1 MPTLKEQQEL
11 IEALRQQREQSSGD
25 LYRAQI
31 NLHATSGL
39 LGRVSKKETSL
50 PPDVQQIAALR
61 EQIAKLQA
69 DIRTINAALSEG
81 DSYTVKVKQQEQYID
96 FLQKKKE
103 VTTARIQEDQQRLQ
117 EEESSET
124 PDKKI
129 IAGLVEEIAQLEKL
143 LPELDQNIAT
153 AQNELTQLKKQQQ
166 QALDQQQQLLVSKKD
181 LQIKLASL
189 EADLAGLLQQG
200 NGENMDQVLQT
211 LKQQQAAYVQ
221 AKQQHYKNDIAL
233 SDAIA
238 QIYVDPH
245 PRNGVQQL
253 NDNIP
258 FLFMPVRIETR
269 FITSGNLTELW
280 LRIYPDDIAVHTH
293 EKLLTSQEL
302 KDGITYWK
310 ALFDA
315 EKNGGAE
322 KEDKKK
328 AAWNVLATTFGPQRA
343 AWVALQTKP
352 TNWNNLP
359 NIESVDGLVF
369 PSPELTK
376 PDTWSRAPRVNVLPD
391 RFVVTLYEGDVV
403 TKEVVGNII
412 PDELFVGP
420 DPMDADG
427 GFTTKDDKLVFGE
440 SYDWTSDFDKAI
452 LNGMGF
458 RIPLNATQA
467 TKGFDKILV
476 LGVNLSASESAAQQM
491 VEELIDNHH
500 YSPKGFSLIPQ
511 GSATNNMDDNG
522 SGYTKNDDFSNAS
535 YVVEAQAPLFTEA
548 DDCDGKNLANA
559 LGIEYTPLQNVAH
572 SNGKDL
578 EEAIAMNTAL
588 FPSTLGY
595 YFDTMLSPVLSEAQ
609 QDKLRSFFVRHVT
622 GRGPLPAIRVGNQP
636 YGILLTSNFEEWKWT
651 STLPVPGIALPDNR
665 FLNGLY
671 AVLKAYSEI
680 WKDILGKLS
689 YVGKPGLD
697 PSAALMDII
706 GLQPN
711 SASIFQRIG
720 YSTDY
725 LRNLD
730 SFKHGGKYYKDLQQ
744 SMISKTNALSF
755 LQQLGYTAD
764 EGGVLKVPQLL
775 RLVYQ
780 HYHTTLDAANL
791 VDNVPLSEKDGI
803 TYYNEAAKKN
813 YLHWLSEVTDLDV
826 LEKQDFGAGKPIP
839 AALLYMQ
846 LRRSLSLQLHKA
858 SILWFKKNDFPLDF
872 MLQPANFHNIRPGG
886 DLSKWEMM
894 RAPVSKVAPEHPQR
908 NSTIGAYLLGL
919 GRDEDE
925 AAFLTAMRKS
935 IESLAGLPTAR
946 LERCF
951 IEHLDTC
958 NYRLDAWQTG
968 MFNVRLSQQRRLQTA
983 ERQKGIYLGS
993 YGWVEHVRP
1002 SGKRKVV
1009 TDPVPEKLKPAN
1021 RPLYEYTDNGGFVHA
1036 PSLNHASAAAV
1047 LRSAYM
1053 SHATP
1058 ENPDIM
1064 AVNLSSE
1071 RVRRAMFILDG
1082 MRNGQTL
1089 EALLGYQFERGLHDR
1104 GSADDDLKKLNAYIY
1119 DYRAAFPLLQHVVQQ
1134 TGTGTVQESIPANNV
1149 VNGVTLAEKTG
1160 GFPFGAT
1167 GAVVSA
1173 SVAERGA
1180 IIAEK
1185 DKLADTLD
1193 AVKDL
1198 LSAESVYQLVQG
1210 NFERCAAMLNA
1221 VKDAVIPNDLDVI
1234 ETPRGSQ
1241 FTFTN
1246 RVTIQF
1252 GSVDAADPASN
1263 PWPAIDMTVRA
1274 KMEAGLNKWLG
1285 KVIGDPAKIIYNVA
1299 YLDALN
1305 LPLGLETWTL
1315 EKLGIQPVDLLYI
1328 TGGELNTGSADKTSV
1343 SELESRI
1350 AWLYRKAHG
1359 LEDSTAIS
1367 IAFTQPEHVAG
1378 TQTLASLLPLLGNLR
1393 AVMTDSRYLDAADFN
1408 PDSKKSLADKL
1419 NPGAL
1424 DHAELLARIQ
1434 TARTAFQVNIGAI
1447 NALSIHAEI
1456 PDPDA
1461 NNLLT
1466 VYNTLETAFN
1476 ALDKAKLTF
1485 EDITFTL
1492 GNVAAEKLQEILIA
1506 VSQFGVPDAFPKPA
1520 WVLTT
1525 ASKAIL
1531 LEQARSIQRKML
1543 VSYKASGDVLTAAAS
1558 LTVIAEKVKE
1568 YRRAGKLLLQEA
1580 FNILPLFSYNNEADV
1595 LLSHGDSAQL
1605 LSYAATKLNTDYI
1618 VEEWMQQVAHVRPQ
1632 IQRWE
1637 QVRSLYEL
1645 DHTGEDLPLEAV
1657 QLPYR
1662 AKDSWLAVEFPEKDP
1677 VTNQPFNIVHDTL
1690 SIVVHG
1696 DAFTPVGRQSG
1707 LLIDDWT
1714 EAIPTAEETT
1724 GISFNYNQ
1732 PNAMPPQALLLAVTP
1747 QVKGHWTWDDL
1758 IGILNDT
1765 LKRAKL
1771 RAVEPRLLD
1780 EVTHP
1785 AVSVLRPAIVADFTQ
1800 YDLNV
1805 SLDYRLNLVLLAEA
1819 LPITSVASL
1828 SK

>member
-1 MPTLKEQQEL
+1 MPTLKEQQEQ
-11 IEALRQQREQSSGD
+11 IEALRLQREQSSGE

-31 NLHATSGL
+31 RLHATNSL
-39 LGRVSKKETSL
+39 LGQVSKRETSL
-50 PPDVQQIAALR
+50 PPNMQQITALR
-61 EQIAKLQA
+61 EQIEKLQA
-69 DIRTINAALSEG
+69 DIRVINEALNEAGSYAAL
-81 DSYTVKVKQQEQYID
+81 VKQQEQYID
-96 FLQKKKE
+96 FLLKKQT
-103 VTTARIQEDQQRLQ
+103 VTTARIQEDEQRLQ
-117 EEESSET
+117 EEEASET
-124 PDKKI
+124 PDKKV
-129 IAGLVEEIAQLEKL
+129 IAGLIQEIAQLEKL
-143 LPELDQNIAT
+143 LPELEQNLTT
-153 AQNELTQLKKQQQ
+153 AQNELAKLKQQQ
-166 QALDQQQQLLVSKKD
+166 QQATAEQQELLSSKKA
-181 LQIKLASL
+181 LQSKLASL
-189 EADLAGLLQQG
+189 EADLAGLLQQD
-200 NGENMDQVLQT
+200 NGANTDQVLET
-211 LKQQQAAYVQ
+211 LKEQQAAYVQ
-221 AKQQHYKNDIAL
+221 AKQQYAKTDIEL
-233 SDAIA
+233 SGAIA

-245 PRNGVQQL
+245 PRASVQQL

-269 FITSGNLTELW
+269 FITSGNLSELW
-280 LRIYPDDIAVHTH
+280 LRIYPDDIAIHTH
-293 EKLLTSQEL
+293 EKLLTDKEL
-302 KDGITYWK
+302 KEGIIYWK
-310 ALFDA
+310 ALFGA
-315 EKNGGAE
+315 EKNGGTE
-322 KEDKKK
+322 KEEGKK
-328 AAWNVLATTFGPQRA
+328 AAWNLLAKTFSPQRA

-352 TNWNNLP
+352 TNWSDDLSG
-359 NIESVDGLVF
+359 IENADGLVF

-391 RFVVTLYEGDVV
+391 RFVVTLYEGNTV
-403 TKEVVGNII
+403 TKEVVGSLI

-420 DPMDADG
+420 DPMDAEA
-427 GFTTKDDKLVFGE
+427 GFVTKDNKLLFGE

-458 RIPLNATQA
+458 KIPLTATQA
-467 TKGFDKILV
+467 SKGFDKILV

-500 YSPKGFSLIPQ
+500 YSPKGFSIIQQ
-511 GSATNNMDDNG
+511 GSATNNTDDNG
-522 SGYTKNDDFSNAS
+522 SGYTKNDDFSDTS
-535 YVVEAQAPLFTEA
+535 YIVEAQKPLFGEG
-548 DDCDGKNLANA
+548 DDCDGRNLANA
-559 LGIEYTPLQNVAH
+559 LGIEYTPLQNIAH
-572 SNGKDL
+572 SNGQDL
-578 EEAIAMNTAL
+578 AEAVAMNTAL
-588 FPSTLGY
+588 YPSTLGY
-595 YFDTMLSPVLSEAQ
+595 YFDTMLRPVLSEAQ
-609 QDKLRSFFVRHVT
+609 QDKLRSFFVHQVT
-622 GRGPLPAIRVGNQP
+622 GRGPLPAIRVGDQP
-636 YGILLTSNFEEWKWT
+636 YGVLLTSNFEEWKWN
-651 STLPVPGIALPDNR
+651 STLPVPGIAVPDNR

-680 WKDILGKLS
+680 WKGLFNKLS
-689 YVGKPGLD
+689 YVGKAGSD
-697 PSAALMDII
+697 PSEVLMDIV

-730 SFKHGGKYYKDLQQ
+730 SFKYGGKYFKDMQQ
-744 SMISKTNALSF
+744 AMISKTATLGF
-755 LQQLGYTAD
+755 LQQLGYTFD
-764 EGGVLKVPQLL
+764 ESGELKVPQLL
-775 RLVYQ
+775 RLIYQ

-791 VDNVPLSEKDGI
+791 IDNVPLSEKDGI
-803 TYYNEAAKKN
+803 TYYNEGAKKN
-813 YLHWLSEVTDLDV
+813 YLDWLAEITDLDA

-858 SILWFKKNDFPLDF
+858 ATLWFKKNDFQIDSTR
-872 MLQPANFHNIRPGG
+872 PANFLNIRPAG

-894 RAPVSKVAPEHPQR
+894 RATVAKAAPDHPQR
-908 NSTIGAYLLGL
+908 NSTIGAYLLGI

-925 AAFLTAMRKS
+925 AAFLTAMRKA
-935 IESLAGLPTAR
+935 IGSLAGLPTAR

-951 IEHLDTC
+951 IEHLDAC

-968 MFNVRLSQQRRLQTA
+968 MFNVRLSQQRRLQTG

-1021 RPLYEYTDNGGFVHA
+1021 NRPLYEYTDNGGFVHA

-1058 ENPDIM
+1058 ANPDIM

-1071 RVRRAMFILDG
+1071 RVRRALFILDG

-1104 GSADDDLKKLNAYIY
+1104 GSADDDLKKLNLYIY

-1134 TGTGTVQESIPANNV
+1134 MGTGTVQESIPANNV

-1160 GFPFGAT
+1160 AFPFGAT
-1167 GAVVSA
+1167 GAVLSA
-1173 SVAERGA
+1173 TAAERDA
-1180 IIAEK
+1180 IIQEK

-1210 NFERCAAMLNA
+1210 NFERCGALLNS
-1221 VKDAVIPNDLDVI
+1221 VKDAVIPAELDVI

-1252 GSVDAADPASN
+1252 GSVDGADPANN
-1263 PWPAIDMTVRA
+1263 PWPAVDMTVRA
-1274 KMEAGLNKWLG
+1274 TMEAGMNKWLG
-1285 KVIGDPAKIIYNVA
+1285 KVIGDPAKIVYTVS
-1299 YLDALN
+1299 YLGAQN
-1305 LPLGLETWTL
+1305 LPQGQETWTL
-1315 EKLGIQPVDLLYI
+1315 DKLGLQPVDFVYI
-1328 TGGELNTGSADKTSV
+1328 TGGELNTGAAEKTSV

-1350 AWLYRKAHG
+1350 AWHYKRAHG
-1359 LEDSTAIS
+1359 LDDSIAVS
-1367 IAFTQPEHVAG
+1367 IAFTQPDNVAG
-1378 TQTLASLLPLLGNLR
+1378 TQTLAGLLALLGNLR
-1393 AVMTDSRYLDAADFN
+1393 AVITDSRYVDATDFDPN
-1408 PDSKKSLADKL
+1408 SKKSMADKL
-1419 NPGAL
+1419 NPKSL
-1424 DHAELLARIQ
+1424 DHVELLARIQ
-1434 TARTAFQVNIGAI
+1434 AARLAYKADMDSI
-1447 NALSIHAEI
+1447 NSLAIHAEI

-1461 NNLLT
+1461 SNLLT
-1466 VYNTLETAFN
+1466 VYNTLETAFA
-1476 ALDKAKLTF
+1476 ALDKAKLEF
-1485 EDITFTL
+1485 EDVAFTF
-1492 GNVAAEKLQEILIA
+1492 GNLEAGKVQDALVLA
-1506 VSQFGVPDAFPKPA
+1506 SQFGIPDAFPKRA
-1520 WVLTT
+1520 SVLTT
-1525 ASKAIL
+1525 DAKAML
-1531 LEQARSIQRKML
+1531 LEQARSIVRRMA
-1543 VSYKASGDVLTAAAS
+1543 VAYKTSGDAITAAAS
-1558 LTVIAEKVKE
+1558 LTVIEEKVKE
-1568 YRRAGKLLLQEA
+1568 YRKAGKLLLQEA
-1580 FNILPLFSYNNEADV
+1580 FNILPLFSYNNEADII
-1595 LLSHGDSAQL
+1595 LSHNDNTQL
-1605 LSYAATKLNTDYI
+1605 LDYAATKLQTDYI
-1618 VEEWMQQVAHVRPQ
+1618 VEEWMQQAAHVRPRLL
-1632 IQRWE
+1632 RWE

-1645 DHTGEDLPLEAV
+1645 DHTGEDLKVDAV

-1662 AKDSWLAVEFPEKDP
+1662 AKDSWLAVEFPETDP

-1696 DAFTPVGRQSG
+1696 DAFTAASRQSG

-1714 EAIPTAEETT
+1714 ETIPTKEETT
-1724 GISFNYNQ
+1724 GITFNYNQ

-1758 IGILNDT
+1758 TGILNDT
-1765 LKRAKL
+1765 LQRAKL

-1780 EVTHP
+1780 EVNDP
-1785 AVSVLRPAIVADFTQ
+1785 AVSVLRPALVADFTQ

-1805 SLDYRLNLVLLAEA
+1805 SLDYRLNLIMLAEA

-1828 SK
+1828 

>member
-1 MPTLKEQQEL
+1 MPTLQEQQEQ
-11 IEALRQQREQSSGD
+11 IEALRLQREKSSGE

-31 NLHATSGL
+31 RLHATNTL
-39 LGRVSKKETSL
+39 LGRVKKKETAL
-50 PPDVQQIAALR
+50 PPDLQQIAVLR
-61 EQIAKLQA
+61 AQIAKLQA
-69 DIRTINAALSEG
+69 DIRIVNDALNKA
-81 DSYTVKVKQQEQYID
+81 DSYTTRVKQQEQYID

-103 VTTARIQEDQQRLQ
+103 VTNARILEDQQRLQ
-117 EEESSET
+117 EEETSET

-129 IAGLVEEIAQLEKL
+129 IAALLQEIAQLEKL
-143 LPELDQNIAT
+143 LPELDQNLGA
-153 AQNELTQLKKQQQ
+153 AQHDLVQLKEEQQ
-166 QALDQQQQLLVSKKD
+166 QALGQQQELLASKSA
-181 LQIKLASL
+181 LQIKMASL
-189 EADLAGLLQQG
+189 EADLAGLLQQDG
-200 NGENMDQVLQT
+200 GTNTDQVLQT
-211 LKQQQAAYVQ
+211 MKEQQAAYVQ

-245 PRNGVQQL
+245 PRAGIQQL

-269 FITSGNLTELW
+269 FITSGDITELW

-293 EKLLTSQEL
+293 EKLLTTKEL
-302 KDGITYWK
+302 NDGITYWK

-322 KEDKKK
+322 KEDRKK
-328 AAWNVLATTFGPQRA
+328 AAWNVLATTFSPQRA

-352 TNWNNLP
+352 ANWDELP
-359 NIESVDGLVF
+359 NMESVDGLVF
-369 PSPELTK
+369 PAPELTK

-391 RFVVTLYEGDVV
+391 RFVVILYEGDAV

-420 DPMDADG
+420 DPMDADA
-427 GFTTKDDKLVFGE
+427 GFVTKDDKLVFGE

-476 LGVNLSASESAAQQM
+476 LGVNLSASEQAAQQM
-491 VEELIDNHH
+491 LEELIDNHH
-500 YSPKGFSLIPQ
+500 YSPKGFSLLPQ

-522 SGYTKNDDFSNAS
+522 SGYTKNDDFSNTS
-535 YVVEAQAPLFTEA
+535 YVVEAQQPLFTEA

-559 LGIEYTPLQNVAH
+559 LGIEYASLQNIAH
-572 SNGKDL
+572 SNGRDL
-578 EEAIAMNTAL
+578 EEAVAMNTAL

-595 YFDTMLSPVLSEAQ
+595 YFDTMLRPVLTEAQ

-636 YGILLTSNFEEWKWT
+636 YGVLLTSNFEEWKWT
-651 STLPVPGIALPDNR
+651 STQPVPGIALPDNR

-680 WKDILGKLS
+680 WKGVLDKLS
-689 YVGKPGLD
+689 YVGKAGLD
-697 PSAALMDII
+697 PSAVLMDII

-725 LRNLD
+725 LQNLD
-730 SFKHGGKYYKDLQQ
+730 SFKYGGKYYKDLQK
-744 SMISKTNALSF
+744 SMSSKTDALGF
-755 LQQLGYTAD
+755 LQQLGYSTD
-764 EGGVLKVPQLL
+764 ESGQLKVPQLL

-791 VDNVPLSEKDGI
+791 IDNVPLSEKDGI

-813 YLHWLSEVTDLDV
+813 YLHWLSEITDLDA

-894 RAPVSKVAPEHPQR
+894 RAPVAKAAPDHPQR
-908 NSTIGAYLLGL
+908 NSTIGAYLLGI
-919 GRDEDE
+919 GRDEEE
-925 AAFLTAMRKS
+925 AAFLTAMRKAIS
-935 IESLAGLPTAR
+935 TLADLPTAR

-951 IEHLDTC
+951 TEHLDTC

-1009 TDPVPEKLKPAN
+1009 TDPVPEKLQPAN

-1058 ENPDIM
+1058 ANPDIM

-1071 RVRRAMFILDG
+1071 RVRRALFILDG

-1119 DYRAAFPLLQHVVQQ
+1119 DFRAAFPLLQHVVQQ
-1134 TGTGTVQESIPANNV
+1134 EGTGTVQESIPANNV

-1173 SVAERGA
+1173 SAAEIDA
-1180 IIAEK
+1180 IVKEK

-1210 NFERCAAMLNA
+1210 NFERCGALLNA
-1221 VKDAVIPNDLDVI
+1221 VKDAVIPAELDVI

-1246 RVTIQF
+1246 RVMVQF
-1252 GSVDAADPASN
+1252 GSVDAADPANN
-1263 PWPAIDMTVRA
+1263 PWPLVDMTIRA

-1285 KVIGDPAKIIYNVA
+1285 KVIGDPAKIVYNVS
-1299 YLDALN
+1299 YLDAQQ
-1305 LPLGLETWTL
+1305 LPQGQETWTL
-1315 EKLGIQPVDLLYI
+1315 EKLGIQPIDLIYI
-1328 TGGELNTGSADKTSV
+1328 TGGELSTGTADKTSF

-1350 AWLYRKAHG
+1350 AWQYRKANG

-1367 IAFTQPEHVAG
+1367 IAFTQPDNVAG
-1378 TQTLASLLPLLGNLR
+1378 TQTLAAMLPLLGNLR
-1393 AVMTDSRYLDAADFN
+1393 AVVTDSRSLDATDYD
-1408 PDSKKSLADKL
+1408 PGSKKSLADKD

-1424 DHAELLARIQ
+1424 DHVELLARVQ
-1434 TARTAFQVNIGAI
+1434 AAQTAFQANIAAI

-1466 VYNTLETAFN
+1466 VYNTLETAFK

-1485 EDITFTL
+1485 EDIAFTL
-1492 GNVAAEKLQEILIA
+1492 GNVQAATLQETLIA
-1506 VSQFGVPDAFPKPA
+1506 VAQFGVPDAFPKPA
-1520 WVLTT
+1520 WVLST
-1525 ASKAIL
+1525 ASKALL
-1531 LEQARSIQRKML
+1531 LEQARNIQRKMART
-1543 VSYKASGDVLTAAAS
+1543 YKASGDVLTAAAS

-1568 YRRAGKLLLQEA
+1568 YRRAGKLLLQDA
-1580 FNILPLFSYNNEADV
+1580 FNILPLFSYNNEADI
-1595 LLSHGDSAQL
+1595 LLSHNDSAQL
-1605 LSYAATKLNTDYI
+1605 LNYAATTFNTDYV
-1618 VEEWMQQVAHVRPQ
+1618 VEEWMQQAAHVRPRL
-1632 IQRWE
+1632 QRWE

-1645 DHTGEDLPLEAV
+1645 DHGGEDLKVEAV

-1662 AKDSWLAVEFPEKDP
+1662 TQDSWLAVEFPETDP
-1677 VTNQPFNIVHDTL
+1677 VSSQPFNIVHDTL
-1690 SIVVHG
+1690 SVVVHG
-1696 DAFTPVGRQSG
+1696 DAFTPASRQSG

-1714 EAIPTAEETT
+1714 EAIPTSEETT

-1758 IGILNDT
+1758 TGILNDT

-1780 EVTHP
+1780 ELNHP
-1785 AVSVLRPAIVADFTQ
+1785 AVNVLRPAIVADFTQ

-1805 SLDYRLNLVLLAEA
+1805 SLDYRLNLVMLAAA
-1819 LPITSVASL
+1819 LPVTPVSL